1 MSDKPT
7 RICVAT
13 SYGATQE
20 PRGPRYAAELAR
32 MDPRFQVTFIDCVA
46 RGGERAPSAEFRG
59 VGNLQWKSWMF
70 PWRGGGRVRLAM
82 LKRRQRLAER
92 AFLISGKLAT
102 GLLSTR
108 AIGLEEMLLA
118 ERADLYF
125 GFNIDTLLPVYT
137 AARRIGAPFLFDCH
151 EIHAE
156 MSAAQPE
163 TERAIIRAVQRRCL
177 PECALVTAASPQAAE
192 RIEQDFGIKGVVPL
206 LNAAPL
212 EAVTPRE
219 CARELAL
226 YWRNYTIDL
235 GPRGPDDILRAMP
248 LLPPNVRLYLQGFPA
263 RHNAGRV
270 EQLIRELGIRERVT
284 ILPPYRIEDAVK
296 SAVPYCVGLSLQS
309 PAIVNM
315 DLSSTNKFFEY
326 AMAGLAI
333 VSSKTAGHRDLV
345 TSEHLGL
352 LYESG
357 DAEDLARQIGRL
369 YEDRALLASMRA
381 NARRYA
387 EGEGNLQ
394 FQMRRFREAFRERV
408 LPLVERG

>member
-1 MSDKPT
+1 MSDKPI

-70 PWRGGGRVRLAM
+70 PWRGGGRVRLTAE
-82 LKRRQRLAER
+82 KIRQRIAER
-92 AFLISGKLAT
+92 AFLRSKELRT

-108 AIGLEEMLLA
+108 SIGLQEMLLA

-137 AARRIGAPFLFDCH
+137 AARRAGAPFLFDCH

-156 MSAAQPE
+156 MSEDQPE
-163 TERAIIRAVQRRCL
+163 AERAIIRAVQRRCL
-177 PECALVTAASPQAAE
+177 PGCALVTAASPQAAA
-192 RIEQDFGIKGVVPL
+192 RIEHDFGISGVVPL

-219 CARELAL
+219 CEEELAL

-248 LLPPNVRLYLQGFPA
+248 LLPPDVRLYLQGFPS
-263 RHNAGRV
+263 RYNAGRV
-270 EQLIRELGIRERVT
+270 EQLIRELGIQDRVT
-284 ILPPYRIEDAVK
+284 ILPPYRIEDAVQA
-296 SAVPYCVGLSLQS
+296 AVPYCVGLSLQS

-345 TSEHLGL
+345 TSAQLGL

-357 DAEDLARQIGRL
+357 DAQDLARQILRL
-369 YEDRALLASMRA
+369 YEDRALLGAMRA

-408 LPLVERG
+408 LPLMERG